1 MGCLIKFVPYWYL
14 NIGALLSHMFGYI
27 LFLMTYNKWIIVLS
41 KLFAGYFIGA
51 EMTISMSYLA
61 ESSVDYTRTMKKLG
75 RKSGKSSDIRNN
87 LFALHNLGIIFG
99 YLIGPGKS

>member
-1 MGCLIKFVPYWYL
+1 
-14 NIGALLSHMFGYI
+14 
-27 LFLMTYNKWIIVLS
+27 
-41 KLFAGYFIGA
+41 
-51 EMTISMSYLA
+51 MTISMSYLA